1 MYNASDFVSR
11 KIAGKDVE
19 PAKKSFLLPYLG
31 AAAGVGIQKVAVSDT
46 SKALSLLGMD
56 PSAVTRTAGR
66 THRLTTQPRYADALM
81 KAKNL
86 PMLATALSSGALM
99 LGGDEMQDKVLQAA
113 SVGLPASYLP
123 RLIEEVDAAG
133 RGAAMFSRG
142 GKSFLKKFMRSGKG
156 LPTTLAMAMSA
167 GMIPYLLRK
176 SKMLEE
182 EPRKTAKA
190 NPEVL
195 SGKDKIEGSI
205 DAFGDDT
212 ENKTSGDSSKED
224 NPFYMY
230 DD

>member
-1 MYNASDFVSR
+1 MCNASDFVFK
-11 KIAGKDVE
+11 KIAGKGVE
-19 PAKKSFLLPYLG
+19 PDKKSFVLPYLG
-31 AAAGVGIQKVAVSDT
+31 ASAGVGIQKVAVSGI
-46 SKALSLLGMD
+46 SKVMSLLGVD
-56 PSAVTRTAGR
+56 PSAITRTSGR
-66 THRLTTQPRYADALM
+66 AQRLITQPRYADALM

-99 LGGDEMQDKVLQAA
+99 LGDDEMQDKVLQTA

-156 LPTTLAMAMSA
+156 IPTTLAMAMSA